1 MSLNGNSRIVSSN
14 SSYFNVNRIALLAIL
29 TAFIT
34 VGRIG
39 FALPF
44 LPNIQ
49 PMTALLII
57 IALNIGIIDGLVVS
71 VLSMFLTNL
80 ILSMGP
86 WTIFQIL
93 SFALIILLTGILK
106 YFY

>member
-14 SSYFNVNRIALLAIL
+14 SGYFNVNRIALLAIL

-57 IALNIGIIDGLVVS
+57 IALNIGVIDGLVVS

-86 WTIFQIL
+86 WTMFQMV
-93 SFALIILLTGILK
+93 LLR
-106 YFY
+106 